1 MTAPVQPTGTVE
13 RNPWRDPL
21 GRASTRSAQVLIII
35 ALLTVVIFAIT
46 QVTLAFIPIILALIL
61 TAAISPVVK
70 WFMSKGWP
78 SALATGVSFLGM
90 LLIFGGVIT
99 GIVIAVQAE
108 LDELV
113 SHAQGGFDQ
122 LYAYLKESSPV
133 PIDDKMI
140 ADGQKAVVDFAT
152 SSSFGSGALSGL
164 SAVTSF
170 LAGFILLAVVLF
182 FFLKDGAK
190 IWSFF
195 LGFLQGERKRKAELA
210 GVRTMEVLGG
220 YVRGTAAVA
229 GVDAV
234 FIGGALF
241 FLQVPLALPLA
252 VLTFVGG
259 FIPLVGATAA
269 GALAVLVA
277 LVSNG
282 PVGALIVLAVVVIVN
297 QLEGNFLQPVLMG
310 KSLNVHG
317 LVILLALTVGAILAG
332 IVGAVLSVPLAAVT
346 WAVIKVWRGD
356 DTGVDLEPEA
366 NRPVATLIPVAA
378 VVAEPPAEESEPV
391 EASNESAD
399 VDSSSTIVPPAP
411 SDPPVEPEHNTQQ

>member
-1 MTAPVQPTGTVE
+1 MTEPVHNAGSLE

-21 GRASTRSAQVLIII
+21 GRASTRSAQLLIII
-35 ALLTVVIFAIT
+35 ALLTVVVFAIT
-46 QVTLAFIPIILALIL
+46 KVTLAFIPIILALIL
-61 TAAISPVVK
+61 TAAIAPFVK
-70 WFMSKGWP
+70 WLTNKGWP
-78 SALATGVSFLGM
+78 SALATGVSFLG
-90 LLIFGGVIT
+90 LILVFGGIIT
-99 GIVIAVQAE
+99 GIVLAVQAE

-122 LYAYLKESSPV
+122 LYAYLRESPL

-140 ADGQKAVVDFAT
+140 QEAQKTAVDFVT

-170 LAGFILLAVVLF
+170 AAGFILLAVVLF

-190 IWSFF
+190 IWGFF
-195 LGFLQGERKRKAELA
+195 LGFLHGERQRKAKLA

-234 FIGGALF
+234 CIGGALF
-241 FLQVPLALPLA
+241 FLNVPLALPLA

-332 IVGAVLSVPLAAVT
+332 IIGAVLAVPLAAVT
-346 WAVIKVWRGD
+346 WAIIKVWRGD
-356 DTGVDLEPEA
+356 DTGLDVE
-366 NRPVATLIPVAA
+366 TLNITLN
-378 VVAEPPAEESEPV
+378 PAEVSTGGDAGEILPPTPAIVSADDLPSEP
-391 EASNESAD
+391 NN
-399 VDSSSTIVPPAP
+399 PP
-411 SDPPVEPEHNTQQ
+411 SEIHNP

>member
-1 MTAPVQPTGTVE
+1 MAESVQSTGTTE
-13 RNPWRDPL
+13 RNPWRDSF
-21 GRASTRSAQVLIII
+21 GRASIRSAQFLLVI
-35 ALLTVVIFAIT
+35 ALLTVVVFAIT
-46 QVTLAFIPIILALIL
+46 KVTLAFIPIILALIL
-61 TAAISPVVK
+61 TAAIAPVVK
-70 WFMSKGWP
+70 WLMAKGWP
-78 SALATGVSFLGM
+78 SALATGVSFLG
-90 LLIFGGVIT
+90 LILIFGGVLA
-99 GIVIAVQAE
+99 GIIIAVQNE
-108 LDELV
+108 WGELV
-113 SHAQGGFDQ
+113 SHAQEGFDQ
-122 LYAYLKESSPV
+122 LYAYLKESPLPV
-133 PIDDKMI
+133 DDKMI
-140 ADGQKAVVDFAT
+140 AEGQKTVMDFVT

-170 LAGFILLAVVLF
+170 AAGFVLMAVVLF
-182 FFLKDGAK
+182 FFLKDGVQ

-195 LGFLQGERKRKAELA
+195 LGFLQGERHRKAKLA

-234 FIGGALF
+234 FIGGALAI
-241 FLQVPLALPLA
+241 LQVPLALPLA

-277 LVSNG
+277 LVANG
-282 PVGALIVLAVVVIVN
+282 PVGALIVLAVVVVVN

-332 IVGAVLSVPLAAVT
+332 IIGAVLSVPLTAVT

-356 DTGVDLEPEA
+356 DMGDAVD
-366 NRPVATLIPVAA
+366 PVALQTTIPGIA
-378 VVAEPPAEESEPV
+378 VESGEETVTPENSAVSILSQDTAEPAEERSE
-391 EASNESAD
+391 
-399 VDSSSTIVPPAP
+399 
-411 SDPPVEPEHNTQQ
+411 